1 MSTLE
6 KSLYQQT
13 KVAVGSK
20 KDNIYVKSPTYKG
33 FSTADGSQSSNKLY
47 DIALIKQDI
56 INHFHIRKGEKLSDP
71 NFGTIIWDM
80 LYEPFT
86 TENKEAIIAD
96 VAEIINYD
104 DRVTADQVFVDTT
117 DDGIEVSALLTFLP
131 YNISEQMLFKFD
143 KQMLE

>member
-6 KSLYQQT
+6 KNLYKRVT
-13 KVAVGSK
+13 VSTNRGSK
-20 KDNIYVKSPTYKG
+20 SVTQGSAYRG
-33 FSTADGSQSSNKLY
+33 FSSINENVEGYALY
-47 DIALIKQDI
+47 DFDLIKQDI

-86 TENKEAIIAD
+86 TENKDAIIAD

-117 DDGIEVSALLTFLP
+117 EDGIEVSALLTFLP

>member
-6 KSLYQQT
+6 KNLYKRV
-13 KVAVGSK
+13 KVSTNRGSQAVTRGSA
-20 KDNIYVKSPTYKG
+20 YRG
-33 FSTADGSQSSNKLY
+33 FSSINENVEGYALY
-47 DIALIKQDI
+47 DFDLIKQDI

-117 DDGIEVSALLTFLP
+117 DDSIEVSALLTFLP

>member
-6 KSLYQQT
+6 KNLYKRVT
-13 KVAVGSK
+13 V
-20 KDNIYVKSPTYKG
+20 
-33 FSTADGSQSSNKLY
+33 STNRGSQSVTQGSAYRGFSSINENVEGYALY
-47 DIALIKQDI
+47 DFDLIKQDI

-86 TENKEAIIAD
+86 TENKDAIIAD

-117 DDGIEVSALLTFLP
+117 EDGIEVSALLTFLP

>member
-6 KSLYQQT
+6 KNLYKRVT
-13 KVAVGSK
+13 V
-20 KDNIYVKSPTYKG
+20 
-33 FSTADGSQSSNKLY
+33 STNRGSQSVTQGSAYRGFSSINENVEGYALY
-47 DIALIKQDI
+47 DFDLIKQDI

-117 DDGIEVSALLTFLP
+117 EDGIEVSALLTFLP

>member
-6 KSLYQQT
+6 KNLYKRV
-13 KVAVGSK
+13 KVSTNRGSQA
-20 KDNIYVKSPTYKG
+20 ITRGSAYRG
-33 FSTADGSQSSNKLY
+33 FSSINENVEGYALY
-47 DIALIKQDI
+47 DFDLIKQDI

-104 DRVTADQVFVDTT
+104 NRVTADQVFVDTT

>member
-6 KSLYQQT
+6 KNLYKRVT
-13 KVAVGSK
+13 V
-20 KDNIYVKSPTYKG
+20 
-33 FSTADGSQSSNKLY
+33 STNRGSQSVTQGSAYRGFSSINENVEGYALY
-47 DIALIKQDI
+47 DFDLIKQDI

-104 DRVTADQVFVDTT
+104 DRVTADQVFVDTSE
-117 DDGIEVSALLTFLP
+117 DGIEVSALLTFLP

>member
-6 KSLYQQT
+6 KNLYKRVT
-13 KVAVGSK
+13 V
-20 KDNIYVKSPTYKG
+20 
-33 FSTADGSQSSNKLY
+33 STNRGSQSVTQGSAYRGFSSINENVEGYALY
-47 DIALIKQDI
+47 DFDLIKQDI

-71 NFGTIIWDM
+71 SFGTIIWDM

-104 DRVTADQVFVDTT
+104 DRVTADQVFVDTSE
-117 DDGIEVSALLTFLP
+117 DGIEVSALLTFLP

>member
-6 KSLYQQT
+6 KNLYKRV
-13 KVAVGSK
+13 KVSTNRGSQAVTRGSA
-20 KDNIYVKSPTYKG
+20 YRG
-33 FSTADGSQSSNKLY
+33 FSSVNENVEGYALY
-47 DIALIKQDI
+47 DFELIKQDI

-71 NFGTIIWDM
+71 KFGTIIWDM

-86 TENKEAIIAD
+86 TENKEAIISD
-96 VAEIINYD
+96 VAQIINYD

-143 KQMLE
+143 KQMLD

>member
-6 KSLYQQT
+6 KNLYKRV
-13 KVAVGSK
+13 KVSTNRGSQAVTRGSA
-20 KDNIYVKSPTYKG
+20 YRG
-33 FSTADGSQSSNKLY
+33 FSSINENVEGYALY
-47 DIALIKQDI
+47 DFDLIKQDI

>member
-6 KSLYQQT
+6 KNLYKRVT
-13 KVAVGSK
+13 V
-20 KDNIYVKSPTYKG
+20 
-33 FSTADGSQSSNKLY
+33 STNRGSQSVTQGSAYRGFSSINENVEGYALY
-47 DIALIKQDI
+47 DFDLIKQDI

-117 DDGIEVSALLTFLP
+117 EDGIEVSALLMFLP

>member
-6 KSLYQQT
+6 KNLYKRV
-13 KVAVGSK
+13 KVSTNRGSQAVTRGSA
-20 KDNIYVKSPTYKG
+20 YRG
-33 FSTADGSQSSNKLY
+33 FSSINENVEGYALY
-47 DIALIKQDI
+47 DFDLIKQDI

-86 TENKEAIIAD
+86 TENKEAIISD
-96 VAEIINYD
+96 VAQIINYD

-143 KQMLE
+143 KQMLD

>member
-6 KSLYQQT
+6 KNLYKRV
-13 KVAVGSK
+13 KVSTNRGSQA
-20 KDNIYVKSPTYKG
+20 ITRGSAYRG
-33 FSTADGSQSSNKLY
+33 FSSINENVEGYALY
-47 DIALIKQDI
+47 DFDLIKQDI

>member
-6 KSLYQQT
+6 KNLYKRV
-13 KVAVGSK
+13 KVSTNRGSQA
-20 KDNIYVKSPTYKG
+20 ITRGSAYRG
-33 FSTADGSQSSNKLY
+33 FSSINENVEGYALY
-47 DIALIKQDI
+47 DFDLIKQDI

-131 YNISEQMLFKFD
+131 YNISEQISSTS
-143 KQMLE
+143 EH

>member
-6 KSLYQQT
+6 KNLYKRV
-13 KVAVGSK
+13 KVSTNRGSQAVTRGSA
-20 KDNIYVKSPTYKG
+20 YRG
-33 FSTADGSQSSNKLY
+33 FSSVNENVEGYALY
-47 DIALIKQDI
+47 DFELIKQDI

-71 NFGTIIWDM
+71 KFGTIIWDM

-86 TENKEAIIAD
+86 TENKEAIISD
-96 VAEIINYD
+96 VAQIINYD

>member
-6 KSLYQQT
+6 KNLYKRV
-13 KVAVGSK
+13 KVSTNRGSQAVTRGSA
-20 KDNIYVKSPTYKG
+20 YRG
-33 FSTADGSQSSNKLY
+33 FSSVNENVEGYALY
-47 DIALIKQDI
+47 DFDLIKQDI

-86 TENKEAIIAD
+86 TENKEAIISD
-96 VAEIINYD
+96 VAQIINYD

>member
-6 KSLYQQT
+6 KNLYKRVT
-13 KVAVGSK
+13 V
-20 KDNIYVKSPTYKG
+20 
-33 FSTADGSQSSNKLY
+33 STNRGSQSVTQGSAYRGFSSINENVEGYALY
-47 DIALIKQDI
+47 DFDLIKQDI

-71 NFGTIIWDM
+71 SFGTIIWDM

-117 DDGIEVSALLTFLP
+117 EDGIEVSALLTFLP

>member
-1 MSTLE
+1 
-6 KSLYQQT
+6 
-13 KVAVGSK
+13 
-20 KDNIYVKSPTYKG
+20 
-33 FSTADGSQSSNKLY
+33 
-47 DIALIKQDI
+47 
-56 INHFHIRKGEKLSDP
+56 
-71 NFGTIIWDM
+71 M